1 MEPLPQRRADASLIA
16 AIHHPLRRRLFE
28 LLALDG
34 PATASRLA
42 EATGEHVGN
51 ISHHLKVLAK
61 AGVIEEA
68 PELAKDRR
76 ERWWRHLRGGYTW
89 SVADAGDDPAEVL
102 VATTAEEQNLQHH
115 VDKVRQWFDRRS
127 DYSEEWVRAAYS
139 TDSWISVTPAE
150 LEELGE
156 RVNALIWEYV
166 NDLTPVGR
174 SDDKPADR
182 ERVYVFF
189 HAVPARP

>member
-1 MEPLPQRRADASLIA
+1 MDPVPLHRADAPLLA
-16 AIHHPLRRRLFE
+16 AIHHPLRHRLFE

-51 ISHHLKVLAK
+51 VSHHLKVLAR

-76 ERWWRHLRGGYTW
+76 ERWWRHVRVGYTW
-89 SVADAGDDPAEVL
+89 SIADAGDDPAAML
-102 VATTAEEQNLQHH
+102 VATTAEQQNLQHH
-115 VDKVRQWFDRRS
+115 IDKMRQWHERRS
-127 DYSEEWVRAAYS
+127 EYGEEWVRAAFS
-139 TDSWISVTPAE
+139 MDNWISVTPAE
-150 LEELGE
+150 LDELGE
-156 RVNALIWEYV
+156 RINALIWEYV
-166 NDLTPVGR
+166 NDLPPEVP
-174 SDDKPADR
+174 SEDPDR
-182 ERVYVFF
+182 ERVYVFV

>member
-1 MEPLPQRRADASLIA
+1 MDPVPSRPADAALLA
-16 AIHHPLRRRLFE
+16 ALHHPLRRRLFE

-42 EATGEHVGN
+42 DATGALVGN
-51 ISHHLKVLAK
+51 VSHHLKVLAG

-76 ERWWRHLRGGYTW
+76 ERWWRHVRVGYTW
-89 SVADAGDDPAEVL
+89 SIADAADDPAEML
-102 VATTAEEQNLQHH
+102 VATAAEQQNLQHH
-115 VDKVRQWFDRRS
+115 IDKVRQWFERR
-127 DYSEEWVRAAYS
+127 DEYSEEWVRAAQS

-150 LEELGE
+150 MEELGE

-166 NDLTPVGR
+166 NDLAPEEPSTVPG
-174 SDDKPADR
+174 R
-182 ERVYVFF
+182 ERAFVFF
-189 HAVPARP
+189 HAVPAQP

>member
-1 MEPLPQRRADASLIA
+1 MDPVPQRRADASLLA
-16 AIHHPLRRRLFE
+16 AIHHPLRHRLFE
-28 LLALDG
+28 LLAIDG

-42 EATGEHVGN
+42 DVTGEHVGN

-76 ERWWRHLRGGYTW
+76 ERWWRHVRVGYTW
-89 SVADAGDDPAEVL
+89 SVADAGDDPADEL
-102 VATTAEEQNLQHH
+102 VATTAEQQNLQHH
-115 VDKVRQWFDRRS
+115 IDKVRQWFEHRS

-139 TDSWISVTPAE
+139 TDNWISVTPAE
-150 LEELGE
+150 LKELGQ

-166 NDLTPVGR
+166 NDLAPEAP
-174 SDDKPADR
+174 SENPDR
-182 ERVYVFF
+182 ERVYVFL